1 MLEMLVPLLSLVF
14 PHRLILFQH
23 APSGADGCNN
33 DYRDRSDEA
42 GKEKIFESRQEIMDQ
57 EIHEANCSPAD
68 SGIKA
73 LSQQTMSLLSLR
85 DVNPSG
91 FQGSLEPW
99 PPVGD
104 FGFFGFAKIPIV
116 RNIPTRAW
124 LLAVAS
130 SILQILVFPKL
141 GLYFL
146 SWVAVAP
153 LLYALLRGRGGEGEL
168 VDSEGRSLRPFTL
181 WQGFV
186 LGWVCGFIWYLG
198 TCYWIYPVMHD
209 FGNLNMTIS
218 ALLMLGLSGY
228 MALNHGLFCALVVLM
243 ARRSSLGNRR
253 PLFLA
258 PFFWVAIELFRDRV
272 IGFPW
277 NPLGGSQVDNIPF
290 ARIGEVTGVYGLS
303 FAVMLVN
310 CAFVAGLLLF
320 GRRRTNLLISAAAA
334 AIALQMGVFAKPDA
348 FPAGKEA
355 ILVQENVPVLD
366 PAQWTPQYFDHTVG
380 ELAQLSVST
389 HKQSQSE
396 RRGPQAPGTED
407 PGLIVWPESP
417 AFFYTTDP
425 RLLAWL
431 TTIAQDT
438 RSYLIVGSVGV
449 QDSPQGVPVPFNSA
463 MVVDPQGHGAGR
475 YDKIHLVP
483 FGEFVPFKDLLVF
496 AQKLTREVGDL
507 GRGTERKVFDLN
519 GTRVGVFICYES
531 VFPDEVR
538 QFAGNGAQVLI
549 NISNDGWY
557 GDTSAPYQHLQMARM
572 RAIENHRWMLVDTN
586 SGITSAID
594 PFGRVI
600 VQAPRNVRTAIRVP
614 YSPLIETTFYM
625 RDGDIFAWLCVVISV
640 LAVIV
645 RARIPGRTMIEV
657 RPV

>member
-1 MLEMLVPLLSLVF
+1 MMQSAQPTTGNFRFL
-14 PHRLILFQH
+14 
-23 APSGADGCNN
+23 
-33 DYRDRSDEA
+33 
-42 GKEKIFESRQEIMDQ
+42 
-57 EIHEANCSPAD
+57 
-68 SGIKA
+68 
-73 LSQQTMSLLSLR
+73 T
-85 DVNPSG
+85 
-91 FQGSLEPW
+91 
-99 PPVGD
+99 
-104 FGFFGFAKIPIV
+104 FAKIPIV
-116 RNIPTRAW
+116 HNIPRRAW
-124 LLAVAS
+124 LLMAAS
-130 SILQILVFPKL
+130 SILQVLVFPRP
-141 GLYFL
+141 GLFFL
-146 SWVAVAP
+146 SWIALAP

-186 LGWVCGFIWYLG
+186 LGWVCGFLWYLG

-209 FGNLNMTIS
+209 YGNLNVAIS
-218 ALLMLGLSGY
+218 ALLMFALSAY
-228 MALNHGLFCALVVLM
+228 MALNHAVFCALVVLM

-290 ARIGEVTGVYGLS
+290 ARIAEVTGVYGLS

-310 CAFVAGLLLF
+310 CAFVAGLLLY
-320 GRRRTNLLISAAAA
+320 GRRRTNLLISATAA
-334 AIALQMGVFAKPDA
+334 AIALQLGIFAKPDA
-348 FPAGKEA
+348 FPASKQA
-355 ILVQENVPVLD
+355 VLVQENVPVLD
-366 PAQWTPQYFDHTVG
+366 PAQWTPQYYDQTVG
-380 ELAQLSVST
+380 ELAQLSVGARKQT
-389 HKQSQSE
+389 HSDE
-396 RRGPQAPGTED
+396 

-417 AFFYTTDP
+417 AFFYTSDP

-438 RSYLIVGSVGV
+438 RSYMLVGSVGV
-449 QDSPQGVPVPFNSA
+449 QDSPQGMPQPFNSA
-463 MVVDPQGHGAGR
+463 LVVDPQGHVTGR

-496 AQKLTREVGDL
+496 AQKLTREVGEL
-507 GRGTERKVFDLN
+507 GRGTDRKVFDVN
-519 GTRVGVFICYES
+519 GARIGVFICYES

-538 QFAGNGAQVLI
+538 QFAGNGAQVLV

-557 GDTSAPYQHLQMARM
+557 GNTSAPYQHLQMARM

-600 VQAPRNVRTAIRVP
+600 VQAPRNVRTVIRVP

-625 RDGDIFAWLCVVISV
+625 RNGDIFAWLCVVISV
-640 LAVIV
+640 LAVVV
-645 RARIPGRTMIEV
+645 RTRIPGRTMIEV

>member
-1 MLEMLVPLLSLVF
+1 MF
-14 PHRLILFQH
+14 
-23 APSGADGCNN
+23 C
-33 DYRDRSDEA
+33 
-42 GKEKIFESRQEIMDQ
+42 K
-57 EIHEANCSPAD
+57 
-68 SGIKA
+68 
-73 LSQQTMSLLSLR
+73 
-85 DVNPSG
+85 
-91 FQGSLEPW
+91 
-99 PPVGD
+99 
-104 FGFFGFAKIPIV
+104 
-116 RNIPTRAW
+116 
-124 LLAVAS
+124 
-130 SILQILVFPKL
+130 ILVFPKTRSV
-141 GLYFL
+141 FL
-146 SWVAVAP
+146 SWIALAP

-186 LGWVCGFIWYLG
+186 LGWVCGFLWYLG

-209 FGNLNMTIS
+209 YGDLNVAIS
-218 ALLMLGLSGY
+218 ALLMFALSAY
-228 MALNHGLFCALVVLM
+228 MALNHAVFCALVVLM

-277 NPLGGSQVDNIPF
+277 NPLGGSQVNNIPF
-290 ARIGEVTGVYGLS
+290 ARIAEVTGVYGLS

-310 CAFVAGLLLF
+310 CAFVAGFLLY
-320 GRRRTNLLISAAAA
+320 GRRRTNLLISATAA

-348 FPAGKEA
+348 FPASKEA
-355 ILVQENVPVLD
+355 VLVQENVPVLG
-366 PAQWTPQYFDHTVG
+366 PTQWTPQYYDQTVG
-380 ELAQLSVST
+380 ELAQL
-389 HKQSQSE
+389 E
-396 RRGPQAPGTED
+396 CECPED
-407 PGLIVWPESP
+407 RAHSDEPGLIVWPESP
-417 AFFYTTDP
+417 AFFYTSDP

-438 RSYLIVGSVGV
+438 RSYMIVGSVGV
-449 QDSPQGVPVPFNSA
+449 QDSPQGMPQPFNSA
-463 MVVDPQGHGAGR
+463 LVVDPQGHVSGR

-496 AQKLTREVGDL
+496 AQKLTREVGEL
-507 GRGTERKVFDLN
+507 GRGTERKVFDID
-519 GTRVGVFICYES
+519 GARIGVFICYES

-538 QFAGNGAQVLI
+538 QFAANGAQVLV

-557 GDTSAPYQHLQMARM
+557 GNTSAPYQHLQMARM

-600 VQAPRNVRTAIRVP
+600 VQAPRNERTAIRVP

-625 RDGDIFAWLCVVISV
+625 RNGDIFAWLCVVISV
-640 LAVIV
+640 LAVVV
-645 RARIPGRTMIEV
+645 RTRIPGRTMIEV

>member
-1 MLEMLVPLLSLVF
+1 MEDW
-14 PHRLILFQH
+14 
-23 APSGADGCNN
+23 PSV
-33 DYRDRSDEA
+33 S
-42 GKEKIFESRQEIMDQ
+42 
-57 EIHEANCSPAD
+57 
-68 SGIKA
+68 
-73 LSQQTMSLLSLR
+73 
-85 DVNPSG
+85 
-91 FQGSLEPW
+91 
-99 PPVGD
+99 D
-104 FGFFGFAKIPIV
+104 FGFYGFAKIPIV

-141 GLYFL
+141 GLFFL
-146 SWVAVAP
+146 SWVALAP

-168 VDSEGRSLRPFTL
+168 VDSEGRSLRPFSL

-209 FGNLNMTIS
+209 FGNLNIPIS

-228 MALNHGLFCALVVLM
+228 MALNHGFFCALVVLM

-290 ARIGEVTGVYGLS
+290 ARIAEVTGVYGLS

-310 CAFVAGLLLF
+310 CAFVAGFLLF

-348 FPAGKEA
+348 FPASHEA
-355 ILVQENVPVLD
+355 VLVQENVPVLD
-366 PAQWTPQYFDHTVG
+366 PAQWTPQYFDHTIG
-380 ELAQLSVST
+380 DLAQLSVST
-389 HKQSQSE
+389 HKQSHGE
-396 RRGPQAPGTED
+396 GRGTED

-417 AFFYTTDP
+417 AFFYTSDP

-449 QDSPQGVPVPFNSA
+449 QDSQQGQPEPFNSA
-463 MVVDPQGHGAGR
+463 IVVDPQGHVTGR

-507 GRGTERKVFDLN
+507 GRGTERKVFDIN

-572 RAIENHRWMLVDTN
+572 RALENHRWMLVDTN

-600 VQAPRNVRTAIRVP
+600 AQAPRNVRTAIRVP
-614 YSPLIETTFYM
+614 YTPLIETTFYM
-625 RDGDIFAWLCVVISV
+625 RNGDIFAWLCVVISV